1 MSQTF
6 TVAGLSCPSCVKH
19 VTGALSALPD
29 VTAVTVE
36 LGTPS
41 SVHVDAGR
49 TLSDDEVAAALA
61 EEGDYA
67 LVE

>member
-6 TVAGLSCPSCVKH
+6 TVAGLSCQSCVKH

-29 VTAVTVE
+29 VTAVIVE

-49 TLSDDEVAAALA
+49 TLS
-61 EEGDYA
+61 GD
-67 LVE
+67 

>member
-6 TVAGLSCPSCVKH
+6 TVAGLSCQSCVKH

-29 VTAVTVE
+29 VTAVLVA

-41 SVHVDAGR
+41 SGQGDAGR
-49 TLSDDEVAAALA
+49 TLCGDEVAAALA
-61 EEGDYA
+61 EEGVYT
-67 LVE
+67 LV